1 MPSPTSPESS
11 QRCPITDFVT
21 LITGKWATP
30 ILYKLI
36 LRDGPVRYSDL
47 LRALAPITQ
56 KELTRHLKQ
65 FEVQGL
71 VRRTVHPEMPPKVEY
86 EITELG
92 KTLKDP
98 FDRLAVWMLTH
109 GHEVRKPNRKEL
121 STKT

>member
-1 MPSPTSPESS
+1 MQPSTSPERSE
-11 QRCPITDFVT
+11 RCPITDFVT

-36 LRDGPVRYSDL
+36 LRNAPVRYSDL
-47 LRALAPITQ
+47 LRSLAPITQ

-65 FEVQGL
+65 FEGQGL

-109 GHEVRKPNRKEL
+109 GHEVTPARRTD
-121 STKT
+121 SSSSS

>member
-1 MPSPTSPESS
+1 MQPSLSPSSS
-11 QRCPITDFVT
+11 QRCPITDFVM

-65 FEVQGL
+65 FEGQGL

-109 GHEVRKPNRKEL
+109 GNQVRPGKREEL
-121 STKT
+121 SPKK